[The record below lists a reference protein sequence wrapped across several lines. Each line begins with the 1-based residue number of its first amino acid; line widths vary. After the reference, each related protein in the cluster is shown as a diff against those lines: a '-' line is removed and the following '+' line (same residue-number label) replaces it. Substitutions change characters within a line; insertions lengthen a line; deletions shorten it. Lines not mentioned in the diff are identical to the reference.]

1 LPSLSFHLSVT
12 KLTKRNDVVFF
23 LEIVAGTVSMGL
35 GGYLAGLSEIEHY
48 DAERKRELYE
58 IATVPEREEEEIFEI
73 FEVRSLPMTSFPSFF
88 PVIQCVYIYI

>member
-1 LPSLSFHLSVT
+1 MWC
-12 KLTKRNDVVFF
+12 FF

-88 PVIQCVYIYI
+88 SVINVFIYTYSPTVSIEVASNRSSHS